1 MRKTT
6 TQSHKPAPKISGS
19 VTVPVK
25 PGQPKHDEWVVDEAI
40 EESFPASDPP
50 AIANPAST
58 KVIKELAKAKK

>member
-1 MRKTT
+1 MKN
-6 TQSHKPAPKISGS
+6 PKQEPTEPHHPTEEEI
-19 VTVPVK
+19 
-25 PGQPKHDEWVVDEAI
+25 DEAI